1 MEKVLNAP
9 VVVPNAVSTSGMSF
23 LGSDPLSQVVSGLA
37 IVVILYLVMSGGEY
51 IYNSF
56 MRMWKDRVELFPK
69 TYPSGSRMFTA
80 IQNPANP
87 NAKTI
92 YFSDNQRSGIEFSYA
107 MFIYLS
113 SDTFSTGDA
122 KLYHI
127 MHKGYNKCYP
137 LMGPGIFAW
146 GNENKLRVF
155 MNCYD
160 TWDNYSDIENIP
172 VEKWFHLVVSCKGNK
187 LYIYIN
193 GNLKSKMAL
202 SGNTPPYQNYG
213 DVYLFNP
220 RKITLSSTT
229 TVSLTKDPQFSGT
242 QPMTNMVFDGA
253 AKGMASRVYYFGYAL
268 TYTEIQALMNSG
280 PSKEIEGPNMNITP
294 YLSDTWWTNDQ
305 GP

>member
-1 MEKVLNAP
+1 M
-9 VVVPNAVSTSGMSF
+9 
-23 LGSDPLSQVVSGLA
+23 SQVVTGLA
-37 IVVILYLVMSGGEY
+37 IVIILYLVMSGGEY

-69 TYPSGSRMFTA
+69 TYPSGSRMYTA

-92 YFSDNQRSGIEFSYA
+92 YFSDNQRSGIEFSYS
-107 MFIYLS
+107 MFIYLNS
-113 SDTFSTGDA
+113 ETFS
-122 KLYHI
+122 KVESNLYHI
-127 MHKGYNKCYP
+127 MHKGYNVSYP

-146 GNENKLRVF
+146 GNENKIRVF

-160 TWDNYSDIENIP
+160 TWDNYTDIENIP
-172 VEKWFHLVVSCKGNK
+172 VDKWFHLVVSCKGNK
-187 LYIYIN
+187 LYVYIN
-193 GNLKSKMAL
+193 GNLKSKFSL

-220 RKITLSSTT
+220 RKITLSSAK
-229 TVSLTKDPQFSGT
+229 TVSLAKDPQFMGD
-242 QPMTNMVFDGA
+242 QPMTQMVFDGS
-253 AKGMASRVYYFGYAL
+253 AKGMVSRVYYFGYAL
-268 TYTEIQALMNSG
+268 TYTEIQSLMNSG

-294 YLSDTWWTNDQ
+294 YLSDTWWTNNQ